1 MSEFEEVE
9 LERRRRDFDR
19 PRSDGV
25 WKWLVGLLLGALL
38 GVLTGQYTPNR
49 NIATV
54 DQIKDTNV
62 KIDTLTTEVSG
73 LKDEVAD
80 LRGQLRAQ
88 KLLSNP

>member
-1 MSEFEEVE
+1 MAGRSSVGRAA
-9 LERRRRDFDR
+9 RRPDR
-19 PRSDGV
+19 PVHS
-25 WKWLVGLLLGALL
+25 
-38 GVLTGQYTPNR
+38 QP